1 MLGITLIAYLY
12 VLIFG
17 LVLWI
22 SGSEQLR
29 DQVRQALPPHEVEQ
43 WQEELRQRRLWGQTV
58 VLCCVMIA
66 VLVII

>member
-1 MLGITLIAYLY
+1 MLGIMLIAYLY

-22 SGSEQLR
+22 SGSEQLT
-29 DQVRQALPPHEVEQ
+29 DQVRQALPPQDVEQ

-58 VLCCVMIA
+58 VLVCAMIA
-66 VLVII
+66 VILVI

>member
-1 MLGITLIAYLY
+1 MGIILIAYLY

-29 DQVRQALPPHEVEQ
+29 DQVRQALPPQDVEQ
-43 WQEELRQRRLWGQTV
+43 WNEELRQRRLWGQTV

>member
-22 SGSEQLR
+22 SGSEQLT
-29 DQVRQALPPHEVEQ
+29 DQVRQALPPQDVEQ

-58 VLCCVMIA
+58 VLVCAMIA
-66 VLVII
+66 VILVI

>member
-1 MLGITLIAYLY
+1 MLIAYLY

-29 DQVRQALPPHEVEQ
+29 DQVRQALPPQEVEQ

-58 VLCCVMIA
+58 VLVCAMIA
-66 VLVII
+66 VILVI

>member
-1 MLGITLIAYLY
+1 MGITLIAYLY

-22 SGSEQLR
+22 SGQEQLT
-29 DQVRQALPPHEVEQ
+29 DQVRQALPPQDVEQ

-58 VLCCVMIA
+58 VLCCAMIA
-66 VLVII
+66 VIWVF